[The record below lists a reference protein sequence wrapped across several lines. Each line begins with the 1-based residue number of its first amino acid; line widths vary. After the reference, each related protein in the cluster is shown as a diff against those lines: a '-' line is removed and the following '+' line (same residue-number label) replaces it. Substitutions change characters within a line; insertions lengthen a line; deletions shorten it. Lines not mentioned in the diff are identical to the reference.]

1 MGSRPLPREPCTGR
15 GIGGH
20 VPWPPRVAVEGEWC
34 RLADKAKGRDPG
46 LRLGARR
53 LRSSLHSLGDGPRWG
68 SLGGALSRGIWGGCL
83 MRSFSDLR
91 VVTVTQ
97 ANVLPALDPA
107 RPRRLPG
114 QCGSAGVPGPWVLPD
129 SGNGRSAPGL
139 PGPHPG
145 IRAGPSSFGPS
156 ELQGLFPYAFGA
168 GVH

>member
-1 MGSRPLPREPCTGR
+1 MGLLGR
-15 GIGGH
+15 GVKQRNMG
-20 VPWPPRVAVEGEWC
+20 W
-34 RLADKAKGRDPG
+34 
-46 LRLGARR
+46 
-53 LRSSLHSLGDGPRWG
+53 
-68 SLGGALSRGIWGGCL
+68 
-83 MRSFSDLR
+83 MSDEVLFR
-91 VVTVTQ
+91 PEEMSVTQ
-97 ANVLPALDPA
+97 ANVLPPLYPA

-156 ELQGLFPYAFGA
+156 ELQGPFPYVFGA